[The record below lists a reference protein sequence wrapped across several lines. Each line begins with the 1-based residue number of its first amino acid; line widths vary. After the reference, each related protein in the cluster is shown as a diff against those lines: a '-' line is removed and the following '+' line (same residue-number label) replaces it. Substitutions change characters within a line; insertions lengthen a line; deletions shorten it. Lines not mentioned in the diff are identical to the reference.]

1 MANGWRAR
9 QQLISADTDPWAGL
23 FQEGIVHGCS
33 QLLSW
38 RLKGELRRPPVSLNL
53 RAPKLCV
60 ISKGLTG
67 PLRGRSKCPVL
78 LQAIGHKNL
87 NPSHS
92 KPALCLSVY
101 APISWLSLIPGQK
114 GKGIVFAVLVWK
126 DSGVT
131 SLAQSNDFWNIF
143 WNAFPWPCLLECFW
157 LFFCDMALTEGCSGR
172 CWLRCCW
179 SLWPSKA
186 ALQCL
191 RLVSNSLFFGSS
203 DVQKPVLHLYF
214 AFCWVFSPLLLTHLG
229 VCTCHWW
236 TSKEGRTFS
245 ECSQLNQS
253 EFWKEEL
260 SNC

>member
-87 NPSHS
+87 NLSHS

-157 LFFCDMALTEGCSGR
+157 LFFCDMALTQGCSGR

-203 DVQKPVLHLYF
+203 DVQKPVLYLYF

-236 TSKEGRTFS
+236 ASKEGRTFS

-253 EFWKEEL
+253 EFWKE
-260 SNC
+260 